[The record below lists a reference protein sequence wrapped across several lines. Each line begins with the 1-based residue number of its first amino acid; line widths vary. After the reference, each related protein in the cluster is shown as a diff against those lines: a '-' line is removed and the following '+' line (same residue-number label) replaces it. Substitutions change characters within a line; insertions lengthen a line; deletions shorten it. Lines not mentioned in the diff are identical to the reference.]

1 MQDKWKNYIKDQ
13 EWKKSLLEKSEYDY
27 IWETNVTIGMKL
39 YKNTLKEIR
48 KTKFSIQ

>member
-1 MQDKWKNYIKDQ
+1 MEKLYKRSRV
-13 EWKKSLLEKSEYDY
+13 EKSLLEKSEYDY

-48 KTKFSIQ
+48 KNKI